1 MIKSLTKLELTG
13 LLEQARLVSER
24 DWLMLVTT
32 FNHGLRA
39 SETIH
44 LDASNIQGD
53 YLVVQRKK
61 GSEKTTQPLMD
72 NERAA
77 LQALA
82 TVPGKFF
89 PISKRTFE
97 RRMRTY
103 GKAAGI
109 PEVKSHPHI
118 LKHSCGRLAYLGGM
132 GIPEIQCWLGHKS
145 GSNTLKYMA
154 ATEEE
159 AAMAFAAA
167 VGK

>member
-1 MIKSLTKLELTG
+1 MKSLTRAELDG
-13 LLEQARLVSER
+13 LLAEARKVSEL
-24 DWLMLVTT
+24 DYLLFLTT

-39 SETIH
+39 SETTN
-44 LDASNIQGD
+44 LDRSNIQGN
-53 YLVVQRKK
+53 YLVVQRLK

-72 NERAA
+72 DERAA
-77 LQALA
+77 ILALA
-82 TVPGKFF
+82 SSDKKFF

-97 RRMRTY
+97 RKMRRY

-109 PEVKSHPHI
+109 PEVKCHPHA

-132 GIPEIQCWLGHKS
+132 GIPEMQCWLGHKS

-154 ATEEE
+154 ASEEE
-159 AAMAFAAA
+159 AALAFAAA

>member
-1 MIKSLTKLELTG
+1 MKSLTRSELAG
-13 LLEQARLVSER
+13 LFEQARQVSEL
-24 DWLMLVTT
+24 DYLLFLTT

-39 SETIH
+39 SETTR
-44 LDASNIQGD
+44 LDANNIQGD

-61 GSEKTTQPLMD
+61 GSEKTTQPLMMD
-72 NERAA
+72 ERAA

-82 TVPGKFF
+82 TMPGRFF
-89 PISKRTFE
+89 PMSRMTFW
-97 RRMRTY
+97 RKMQSY

-109 PEVKSHPHI
+109 PATKLHPHI

-159 AAMAFAAA
+159 AALAFAAA